1 MFPCQFGGLV
11 YFSTVIET
19 AHIYELIEE
28 YRAKLGLTQAEVA
41 YRAIGQDSSAA
52 IQGLRRGRSP
62 GIERLSAMCEV
73 LGLELYFG
81 PPRDTLKHDFNS
93 LLDLESNDRKEFF
106 FVSRFDVKLSAGPGA
121 DGNNDRQLAS
131 VAFRKDWMIQQ
142 GLNADRCGVQ
152 GISMEP
158 LLCEGDLVLLNR
170 STADVRSGQIYGIV
184 DIEGD
189 VRIKRI
195 ERIENGIILRSEH
208 PDCPSEVRMG
218 EDANRVSIIG
228 ALAWSGHT
236 HDTRRQPARG
246 APAPTTFKHNWL

>member
-1 MFPCQFGGLV
+1 M
-11 YFSTVIET
+11 IKT
-19 AHIYELIEE
+19 AYIYELIEE
-28 YRAKLGLTQAEVA
+28 YRKKLGLSQAEVA
-41 YRAIGQDSSAA
+41 YRAFGQDNSAA

-62 GIERLSAMCEV
+62 GIERLSAMSEV

-93 LLDLESNDRKEFF
+93 LLDLEVNDRNDFA

-142 GLNADRCGVQ
+142 GLNADRCVVCGVQ

-158 LLCEGDLVLLNR
+158 LLYEGDLVLLNR
-170 STADVRSGQIYGIV
+170 SEADVRSGQVYGIV

-208 PDCPSEVRMG
+208 PDCPSEVRQG

-236 HDTRRQPARG
+236 HNTRHKPPQG
-246 APAPTTFKHNWL
+246 APAPVTFKHNWL